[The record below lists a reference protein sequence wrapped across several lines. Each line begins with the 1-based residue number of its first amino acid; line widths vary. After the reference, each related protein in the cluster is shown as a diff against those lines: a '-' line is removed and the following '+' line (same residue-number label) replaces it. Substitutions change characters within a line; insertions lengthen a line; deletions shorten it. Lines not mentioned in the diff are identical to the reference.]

1 MADLSGSISLHN
13 HCDTPMKCPGRDAD
27 HTLYCFLQ
35 PESCF
40 PSPGWLGL
48 LEGRKERVVWLLQ
61 CLEASRVLWKLL
73 QWYHLPRRGSLELTL
88 GCSPAQKAVAQACG
102 ALRCGLGLRHC
113 LGGKQQRSPVAS
125 LCLLQLVSWTLSQ
138 LLLCRCRY
146 LPADPPRQS
155 LHHQHWLCP
164 CFQHMALSIPGFCPW
179 ALSHNWAMSWT
190 SDCLLSPCWSRRFNL
205 WLQTEFE
212 IIFGKPLAVESDVAL
227 PGCGCAL
234 DCAHGWPA
242 NEVELAFFSA
252 AAISGGHSI
261 DCCASSALFPF

>member
-40 PSPGWLGL
+40 PSPGRLGL

-88 GCSPAQKAVAQACG
+88 GCSPAQEAVAQACG

-190 SDCLLSPCWSRRFNL
+190 SDVSFPHAGVDAS
-205 WLQTEFE
+205 
-212 IIFGKPLAVESDVAL
+212 IFGSRQSLRSSLGNLLLLKVMWLYLDVAVLRIVHTAGQLMRLSL
-227 PGCGCAL
+227 P
-234 DCAHGWPA
+234 
-242 NEVELAFFSA
+242 FFQQQL
-252 AAISGGHSI
+252 ISGGHSI
-261 DCCASSALFPF
+261 DCCVSSALFPF